1 VRHITLGQMLTDEEL
16 LLAVR
21 LNDRQKIRDQI
32 IKPNIERI
40 NKSLGQENDP
50 DYLAYAVSYSLSARR
65 IT

>member
-1 VRHITLGQMLTDEEL
+1 MRHITLGEMLTDAEL

-32 IKPNIERI
+32 ITPNIDRI

-50 DYLAYAVSYSLSARR
+50 DYLAYAVAYSLSARR
-65 IT
+65 II